1 MATHGGPNIVE
12 DGLIFYV
19 DAANKDSYPGS
30 GADID
35 DLVGVNTG
43 SLSSSPTF
51 EDVNGGVLDLD
62 GTDQIIFDNPYS
74 MSGGSVSIWFKREGS
89 GTLGMIGTYD
99 GSNKRS
105 PTIYH
110 NSGNIYWEFGN
121 LSGQNSGVT
130 FPTGFENYVI
140 TYDSGFNAVVYAG
153 GVQIGSGTSTSID
166 NFWDYFTIGKYG
178 NYSSLYMG
186 GKFGCVSVYN
196 RVLSASEVKQNYN
209 ALKGRFRI

>member
-1 MATHGGPNIVE
+1 MGTTYHNKPIVT
-12 DGLIFYV
+12 DGLVFYA
-19 DAANKDSYPGS
+19 DAANKESYPGS
-30 GADID
+30 GADIN

-62 GTDQIIFDNPYS
+62 GSDQIIFDNPYS

-89 GTLGMIGTYD
+89 GTAGMIGTYD
-99 GSNKRS
+99 GGNKRS
-105 PTIYH
+105 PTIYFS
-110 NSGNIYWEFGN
+110 SGNIGWEFGN
-121 LSGQNSGVT
+121 LSGQDSGVT

-140 TYDSGFNAVVYAG
+140 TYDSSFNVVIYAG
-153 GVQIGSGTSTSID
+153 GVQIDSGTSTSIA

-196 RVLSASEVKQNYN
+196 RALSASEVTQNYN
-209 ALKGRFRI
+209 ALKNRFI

>member
-1 MATHGGPNIVE
+1 MAGHAAPNIVE
-12 DGLIFYV
+12 DGLVFYA
-19 DAANKDSYPGS
+19 DAANPRSYPRS
-30 GADID
+30 GVDID

-62 GTDQIIFDNPYS
+62 STDQIIFDNPYS
-74 MSGGSVSIWFKREGS
+74 MSGGSVNIWFKRES
-89 GTLGMIGTYD
+89 GNIGMIGTYD

-110 NSGNIYWEFGN
+110 NSGNIYWEFGS
-121 LSGQNSGVT
+121 LTSQNSGVT

-140 TYDSGFNAVVYAG
+140 TYDGSFNAVVYAG
-153 GVQIGSGTSTSID
+153 GVQIDSGTSISIA

-178 NYSSLYMG
+178 NYSSMYMG
-186 GKFGCVSVYN
+186 GKFGCVSIYN
-196 RVLSASEVKQNYN
+196 RVLSAQEVLQNYN
-209 ALKGRFRI
+209 ALKDRFI

>member
-1 MATHGGPNIVE
+1 MATDYGNKSIVT
-12 DGLIFYV
+12 DGLVFYV
-19 DAANKDSYPGS
+19 DAANKQSYPGS

-51 EDVNGGVLDLD
+51 EGVNGGVLDLD
-62 GTDQIIFDNPYS
+62 NTDQIIFDNPYS
-74 MSGGSVSIWFKREGS
+74 MSGGSVSIWFKRES
-89 GTLGMIGTYD
+89 GTAGMIGTYN
-99 GSNKRS
+99 GGNTRS
-105 PTIYH
+105 PTIYITG
-110 NSGNIYWEFGN
+110 GNIGWEFGSLTN
-121 LSGQNSGVT
+121 QNSGVT

-153 GVQIGSGTSTSID
+153 GVQIDSGTSTSIA

-178 NYSSLYMG
+178 NYSTLYMG

-196 RVLSASEVKQNYN
+196 RSLSASEVAQNYN
-209 ALKGRFRI
+209 ALKNRFI